1 MREQEKLLDMMKE
14 IRKIAETQ
22 QNKLTKGEI
31 KAYLGSKELDDMQMQ
46 AIYQYLGENHIQV
59 EGYRYVPQQKEK
71 PEERK
76 TALEKKPGR
85 KAEQKKTG
93 TQSENN
99 MRRYQSEIARIS
111 GDLKKEEELIVSFLK
126 GNDEMKERIVEK
138 YLQEVINIAER
149 YRDRGAPAD
158 EMIAEGNVGLMLAV
172 NIIQE
177 NRSDYFCP
185 DGRLDAKK
193 FFGTLEIEVSHA
205 IERYIDEV
213 TESKDWENA
222 VLAKTNLL
230 HEATKYMTEEMG
242 RVPTIEELSEYTK
255 LSRQEINSIRR
266 LSEDAKRITQ
276 ER

>member
-31 KAYLGSKELDDMQMQ
+31 KAYLGSKELDDMQ
-46 AIYQYLGENHIQV
+46 IQV
-59 EGYRYVPQQKEK
+59 EGYRYVPRQKEK

-85 KAEQKKTG
+85 KTEQKKTG

-99 MRRYQSEIARIS
+99 MRRYQSEIAQIS
-111 GDLKKEEELIVSFLK
+111 GDLKKEEELIVSFVK
-126 GNDEMKERIVEK
+126 GNDEVKDRIVEK

-185 DGRLDAKK
+185 DGRLDAEK